1 MRKVLG
7 SFIFWFGII
16 SLLIIYMNYRG
27 QDEKNIA
34 LIGLNPILF
43 KIVYIEPF
51 RTWLNSGTVMRYFLG
66 EPSATLNIY
75 LAHLLTIL
83 KDENVFPNMKPTIWF
98 EVENVESEYNKL
110 KENGDKFLSEPF
122 EIMTGMAVE
131 FEDPFGNRLGITDYS
146 KR

>member
-7 SFIFWFGII
+7 SFMFWFGII

-75 LAHLLTIL
+75 LAHLLT
-83 KDENVFPNMKPTIWF
+83 
-98 EVENVESEYNKL
+98 
-110 KENGDKFLSEPF
+110 FLF
-122 EIMTGMAVE
+122 YGLI
-131 FEDPFGNRLGITDYS
+131 FDLIKQGIRKIRS
-146 KR
+146 LIE

>member
-75 LAHLLTIL
+75 LAHLLT
-83 KDENVFPNMKPTIWF
+83 
-98 EVENVESEYNKL
+98 
-110 KENGDKFLSEPF
+110 FLF
-122 EIMTGMAVE
+122 YGLI
-131 FEDPFGNRLGITDYS
+131 FDLIKHGIRKIRS
-146 KR
+146 LIK

>member
-75 LAHLLTIL
+75 LAHLLT
-83 KDENVFPNMKPTIWF
+83 
-98 EVENVESEYNKL
+98 
-110 KENGDKFLSEPF
+110 FLF
-122 EIMTGMAVE
+122 YGLII
-131 FEDPFGNRLGITDYS
+131 DLIKHGIKKIRS
-146 KR
+146 LIE